1 MLYKHRILT
10 IEMNQLPHQKN
21 FHSLLWLLLAVFGP
35 SLHGQANFEKPLASP
50 LTEEVSPVFGADA
63 EEGGQTNLEE
73 PSPLTGEVAADTE
86 EGEQANLEELFP
98 LTGEIAPAEGA
109 DAEEEEQANL
119 EEPLTG
125 DVLPALGDDAEE
137 GGHLPLSSRRFPGY
151 EDLSRAI

>member
-1 MLYKHRILT
+1 MFEDMLYKHRIST
-10 IEMNQLPHQKN
+10 IGMNQLPHQKN

-35 SLHGQANFEKPLASP
+35 SLHGRANFEKPLASP

-73 PSPLTGEVAADTE
+73 PSPLTGEDAAALGADAE

-109 DAEEEEQANL
+109 DAEE
-119 EEPLTG
+119 
-125 DVLPALGDDAEE
+125 
-137 GGHLPLSSRRFPGY
+137 GGHLPPSSRSFPGY
-151 EDLSRAI
+151 GDLSRAI